1 MNLDPAD
8 VETVGQLLAIA
19 GLPASEHEIE
29 VLAAGYPVTRT
40 QIAGLWALT
49 EARYADPV
57 LVFSADPDVG
67 SWP

>member
-1 MNLDPAD
+1 VSFDPAD

-29 VLAAGYPVTRT
+29 VLATGYPITRT

-49 EARYADPV
+49 GARYADPA
-57 LVFSADPDVG
+57 LVFSADPDVV